1 VISNEEYWLMLEHL
15 VEKGVANKYM
25 DAKQGWVY
33 TIDLKYRTTDPDVEK
48 IFEYLKHKDE
58 QGKEL

>member
-33 TIDLKYRTTDPDVEK
+33 TDPDVEK